1 LPLLICRFLPTTN
14 NRKIAKLKF
23 EINEGLKQLVQGR
36 LNMARK
42 GKVPYG
48 NDLLGLML
56 SAFDQNKQKDTKMK
70 KHGLSLQALVDECK
84 TFFLAGSETVASL
97 LTWTLLLLAEYFEWQ
112 DSARI
117 EILELCGQNINNLD
131 ASMISK
137 MKIVGMILN
146 ETSRLFTIIPSFL
159 RIATKDIQ
167 LDDIFVP
174 KGSAL
179 EIPAHQIHRDPKLW
193 GDDVFT
199 FNPQIFAEGVSQA
212 CKHPQGFLPFSFGPR
227 YCIGQ
232 NFANME
238 LKIVLAM
245 VLSQFQLS
253 ISPNYKHCP
262 RFMFIQRPLYGLQL
276 IVKSLTSLAS

>member
-1 LPLLICRFLPTTN
+1 
-14 NRKIAKLKF
+14 
-23 EINEGLKQLVQGR
+23 
-36 LNMARK
+36 
-42 GKVPYG
+42 
-48 NDLLGLML
+48 
-56 SAFDQNKQKDTKMK
+56 
-70 KHGLSLQALVDECK
+70 
-84 TFFLAGSETVASL
+84 
-97 LTWTLLLLAEYFEWQ
+97 
-112 DSARI
+112 
-117 EILELCGQNINNLD
+117 
-131 ASMISK
+131 
-137 MKIVGMILN
+137 
-146 ETSRLFTIIPSFL
+146 
-159 RIATKDIQ
+159 

-199 FNPQIFAEGVSQA
+199 FNPHRFAKGVSQA

-262 RFMFIQRPLYGLQL
+262 RFMFLQRPLYGVQL
-276 IVKSLTSLAS
+276 IVKSLTSSAS